1 MIGLEGIRW
10 RCNGQDVDVIGNNYI
25 IVSLPSFHLQTCL
38 FMLKSLNATN
48 LCRKK
53 ATLDQTGC
61 FEVSFDVPL
70 TPEIIKGNLVSKIIT
85 FCEPLFIGP
94 FFR

>member
-1 MIGLEGIRW
+1 MIGLEGIRV

-53 ATLDQTGC
+53 
-61 FEVSFDVPL
+61 PL
-70 TPEIIKGNLVSKIIT
+70 WIKLAALRFPSM
-85 FCEPLFIGP
+85 FL
-94 FFR
+94 

>member
-1 MIGLEGIRW
+1 M
-10 RCNGQDVDVIGNNYI
+10 
-25 IVSLPSFHLQTCL
+25 S
-38 FMLKSLNATN
+38 
-48 LCRKK
+48 KK

-70 TPEIIKGNLVSKIIT
+70 TPEIIKGNLASKIIT